1 MVGVAKSNRWIEEIL
16 GGGRYSMS
24 KNCFISKE
32 KLVALPTIWQSRGNF
47 RKNSAAYNALNVILK
62 MPIFTVENLRAE
74 LNCSAQSAALAVKHL
89 VKAHVVRER
98 TGNKRNRLFAA
109 EEVIILLSRD
119 HGSDIDLAL
128 EKALRILKKK

>member
-1 MVGVAKSNRWIEEIL
+1 MN
-16 GGGRYSMS
+16 
-24 KNCFISKE
+24 ISKE